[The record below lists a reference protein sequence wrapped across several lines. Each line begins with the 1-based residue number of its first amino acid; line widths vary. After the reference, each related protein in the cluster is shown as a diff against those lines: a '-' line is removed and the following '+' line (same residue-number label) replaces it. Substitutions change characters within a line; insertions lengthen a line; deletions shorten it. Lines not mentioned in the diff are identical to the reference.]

1 MKPPKIRARWQAS
14 DPRSAKIDHFMTRYY
29 DTPEE
34 AQDHL
39 MKAIGH
45 FNYLGQVAG
54 DAFSNDTKRCETAPR
69 NGGHVTLE
77 WK

>member
-1 MKPPKIRARWQAS
+1 
-14 DPRSAKIDHFMTRYY
+14 MTRYY

-34 AQDHL
+34 AQDQL

-45 FNYLGQVAG
+45 FNYLGRVAG
-54 DAFSNDTKRCETAPR
+54 DAFSNGTMRCEEAPR
-69 NGGHVTLE
+69 NGGLVTLE

>member
-1 MKPPKIRARWQAS
+1 MKPPKIRARWHAN

-45 FNYLGQVAG
+45 FNYLGRVAG
-54 DAFSNDTKRCETAPR
+54 DAFSNDTMRCEAAPR
-69 NGGHVTLE
+69 NGGLVTLE